1 MVKIGSAAPDFTAQS
16 TLGPITLSKMRGK
29 WVVLFAHPAD
39 FTPVCT
45 TEFVEF
51 ARRLPEFEKLDCQL
65 IGLSVDSIY
74 SHIEWIRQMQE
85 VTGVKVR
92 FPVIADPNKEVARLF
107 DLLNEEI
114 GLTVRGVF
122 FIDPNGILR
131 FAMYYPIPFGRNL
144 DEILRSL
151 KALQTVDKYGVAC
164 PVNWTPGQ
172 EVIVPAPVTL
182 DAAEERIKTGAD
194 RWYLVKK
201 ELKV

>member
-1 MVKIGSAAPDFTAQS
+1 MVKIGSAAPDFSAQS
-16 TLGPITLSKMRGK
+16 TLGPITLSKFRGK

-45 TEFVEF
+45 TEFIEF
-51 ARRLPEFEKLDCQL
+51 ARRTPEFEKLDTQL

-74 SHIEWIRQMQE
+74 SHIEWLRQLQQKG
-85 VTGVKVR
+85 GVKVN
-92 FPVIADPNKEVARLF
+92 FPVIADPNKEVARLY

-122 FIDPNGILR
+122 FIDPKGILR
-131 FAMYYPIPFGRNL
+131 FAMYYPIPFGRNM

-151 KALQTVDKYGVAC
+151 KALQTVDKFGVAC
-164 PVNWTPGQ
+164 PVNWEPGQ
-172 EVIVPAPVTL
+172 DVIVPAPTTL
-182 DAAEERIKTGAD
+182 EAAEERAKSGAD
-194 RWYLVKK
+194 QWYLLKK